1 MTSRFTLDLRG
12 QTTALVTGGGGG
24 GEFPKDP
31 LPRLLSTHRPQKGEK
46 GRGSGGEQGERSMEG
61 ECDWGGIPILRLE
74 LDRNWIDGWSGLFM
88 AEIWSCFDFMAAY
101 FHVKSTEPVV

>member
-24 GEFPKDP
+24 EFPKDP
-31 LPRLLSTHRPQKGEK
+31 LPVSSAHTSHKRERREGEV
-46 GRGSGGEQGERSMEG
+46 GGEQGERSMEG
-61 ECDWGGIPILRLE
+61 EGDGGGIPILRLE
-74 LDRNWIDGWSGLFM
+74 LDRNWIDGRSGLFM

-101 FHVKSTEPVV
+101 FHVKSTKPVV